1 MPDVGDIIKA
11 ENARWH
17 FSKVDSEKFSKHIE
31 RSIPGYHEGHR
42 LIEELSDFFIKK
54 NSKIYDLGC
63 STGNLTHKIA
73 ARHADQKVKVIGVE
87 RERSL
92 LQAARLNVENSPE
105 PNLEYRKEDIIELE
119 LEPANLVIAY
129 YTLQFLSLKNR
140 KNILKRIWRCLNP
153 GGAFL
158 LFEKVREPNSRLQE
172 LTMLLYND
180 FKLRNGYSGD
190 EIIAKSRSLKG
201 VLEPLSSRENLR
213 FLKDSGFRETG
224 RIFKRLCF
232 EGFIAIKK

>member
-31 RSIPGYHEGHR
+31 KSIPGYHEGHR
-42 LIEELSDFFIKK
+42 LIEELSDFFVKR
-54 NSKIYDLGC
+54 NSRIYDLGC
-63 STGNLTHKIA
+63 SIGNLTYRIA
-73 ARHADQKVKVIGVE
+73 VRHADQKVKVIGVE

-92 LQAARLNVENSPE
+92 LQAARLKIKNSLAPH
-105 PNLEYRKEDIIELE
+105 LEYRMEDITELK

-129 YTLQFLSLKNR
+129 YTLQFVSLEKR
-140 KNILKRIWRCLNP
+140 KTILESIWRCLNP

-172 LTMLLYND
+172 LAMLLYND
-180 FKLRNGYSGD
+180 FKLENGYSGD
-190 EIIAKSRSLKG
+190 EIVAKSRSLKG
-201 VLEPLSSRENLR
+201 VLEPLSSRENLK
-213 FLKDSGFRETG
+213 FLKESGFVETG

>member
-140 KNILKRIWRCLNP
+140 KTILKRIWRCLNP
-153 GGAFL
+153 GGALL

-180 FKLRNGYSGD
+180 FKLQNGYSGD

>member
-31 RSIPGYHEGHR
+31 KSIPGYHEGHR

-54 NSKIYDLGC
+54 NSIIYDLGC

-119 LEPANLVIAY
+119 LDPANLVIAY

-180 FKLRNGYSGD
+180 FKLQNGYSGD

>member
-63 STGNLTHKIA
+63 STGNLTYSIA

-105 PNLEYRKEDIIELE
+105 PNLEYRKEDITELE

-180 FKLRNGYSGD
+180 FKLQNGYSGD

>member
-63 STGNLTHKIA
+63 STGNLTYSIA

-129 YTLQFLSLKNR
+129 YTLQFLSLENR
-140 KNILKRIWRCLNP
+140 KIILKRIWRCLKP

-172 LTMLLYND
+172 LAMLLYND
-180 FKLRNGYSGD
+180 FKLQNGYSGD

>member
-1 MPDVGDIIKA
+1 M
-11 ENARWH
+11 R
-17 FSKVDSEKFSKHIE
+17 

-54 NSKIYDLGC
+54 NSIIYDLGC

-172 LTMLLYND
+172 LTMLMYND
-180 FKLRNGYSGD
+180 FKLQNGYSGD

-201 VLEPLSSRENLR
+201 VLEPLSSRENLK

>member
-180 FKLRNGYSGD
+180 FKLQNGYSGD

-201 VLEPLSSRENLR
+201 VLEPLSSRENLK

>member
-92 LQAARLNVENSPE
+92 LQAVRLNVENSPE

-180 FKLRNGYSGD
+180 FKLQNGYSGD

>member
-17 FSKVDSEKFSKHIE
+17 FSKVDSEKFSKHIAK
-31 RSIPGYHEGHR
+31 SIPGYNEGHR
-42 LIEELSDFFIKK
+42 LVEELSDFFVKK
-54 NSKIYDLGC
+54 NSTIFDLGC
-63 STGNLTHKIA
+63 STGNLTHRIA
-73 ARHADQKVKVIGVE
+73 VRHADQKVKVIGVE
-87 RERSL
+87 REHSL
-92 LQAARLNVENSPE
+92 LQAAKLNIKNSPE
-105 PNLEYRKEDIIELE
+105 PNLEYRKEDITELK

-129 YTLQFLSLKNR
+129 YTLQFLSLENR
-140 KNILKRIWRCLNP
+140 KTILKRIWRCLNA

-172 LTMLLYND
+172 LSMLLYND
-180 FKLRNGYSGD
+180 FKLENGYSGD

-201 VLEPLSSRENLR
+201 VLEPLSSRENLK
-213 FLKDSGFRETG
+213 FLKESGFEETG

>member
-1 MPDVGDIIKA
+1 M
-11 ENARWH
+11 
-17 FSKVDSEKFSKHIE
+17 
-31 RSIPGYHEGHR
+31 
-42 LIEELSDFFIKK
+42 
-54 NSKIYDLGC
+54 
-63 STGNLTHKIA
+63 
-73 ARHADQKVKVIGVE
+73 IGVE

-140 KNILKRIWRCLNP
+140 KTILKRIWRCLNP

-180 FKLRNGYSGD
+180 FKLQNGYSGD

-201 VLEPLSSRENLR
+201 VLEPLSSRDNLK

>member
-17 FSKVDSEKFSKHIE
+17 FSKVDSQKFSKHIE
-31 RSIPGYHEGHR
+31 KSIPGYNEGHR
-42 LIEELSDFFIKK
+42 LIEELSDFFVKK
-54 NSKIYDLGC
+54 NSIIYDLGC
-63 STGNLTHKIA
+63 SIGNLTHRLA
-73 ARHADQKVKVIGVE
+73 VRHADQKVKVIGVE

-105 PNLEYRKEDIIELE
+105 PNLEYRLEDIIELE

-129 YTLQFLSLKNR
+129 YTLQFLSLENR
-140 KNILKRIWRCLNP
+140 KIILKRIWRCLKP

-172 LTMLLYND
+172 LAMLLYND
-180 FKLRNGYSGD
+180 FKLQNGYSGD

>member
-180 FKLRNGYSGD
+180 FKLQNGYSGD

>member
-31 RSIPGYHEGHR
+31 RSIPGYQEGHR

-105 PNLEYRKEDIIELE
+105 PNLEYRKEDITELE

-140 KNILKRIWRCLNP
+140 KTILKRIWRCLNP

-180 FKLRNGYSGD
+180 FKLQNGYSGD

-201 VLEPLSSRENLR
+201 VLDPLSSAENVK

>member
-31 RSIPGYHEGHR
+31 KSIPGYHEGHR
-42 LIEELSDFFIKK
+42 LIEELSDFFVKR
-54 NSKIYDLGC
+54 NSRIYDLGC
-63 STGNLTHKIA
+63 SIGNLTYRIA
-73 ARHADQKVKVIGVE
+73 VRHADQKVKVIGVE

-92 LQAARLNVENSPE
+92 LQAARLKIKNSLAPH
-105 PNLEYRKEDIIELE
+105 LEYRKEDITELK

-129 YTLQFLSLKNR
+129 YTLQFVSLEKR
-140 KNILKRIWRCLNP
+140 KTILESIWRCLNP

-172 LTMLLYND
+172 LAMLLYND
-180 FKLRNGYSGD
+180 FKLENGYSGD
-190 EIIAKSRSLKG
+190 EIVAKSRSLKG
-201 VLEPLSSRENLR
+201 VLEPLSSRENLK
-213 FLKDSGFRETG
+213 FLKESGFVETG

>member
-31 RSIPGYHEGHR
+31 RSIPGYHEGHT

-73 ARHADQKVKVIGVE
+73 ARHADQKVKVIGVD

-105 PNLEYRKEDIIELE
+105 PNLEYRKEDITELE

-129 YTLQFLSLKNR
+129 YTLQFLSLENR
-140 KNILKRIWRCLNP
+140 KTIQKRIWRCLNP

-158 LFEKVREPNSRLQE
+158 LFEKVREPNSRMQE
-172 LTMLLYND
+172 LAMLLYND
-180 FKLRNGYSGD
+180 FKLQN
-190 EIIAKSRSLKG
+190 
-201 VLEPLSSRENLR
+201 
-213 FLKDSGFRETG
+213 
-224 RIFKRLCF
+224 
-232 EGFIAIKK
+232 

>member
-17 FSKVDSEKFSKHIE
+17 FSKLDSEKFSKHIE
-31 RSIPGYHEGHR
+31 KSIPGYNEGHR
-42 LIEELSDFFIKK
+42 LIEELSDFFVKK
-54 NSKIYDLGC
+54 NSKIFDLGC

-73 ARHADQKVKVIGVE
+73 LRHADQKVKVIGVE
-87 RERSL
+87 REHSL
-92 LQAARLNVENSPE
+92 LQAANLNLKNSPE
-105 PNLEYRKEDIIELE
+105 SSLEYRNEDITEFE

-129 YTLQFLSLKNR
+129 YTLQFLSLENR
-140 KNILKRIWRCLNP
+140 RTILKRIWQCLNA

-158 LFEKVREPNSRLQE
+158 LFEKVREPNPRLQE
-172 LTMLLYND
+172 LSMLLYND
-180 FKLRNGYSGD
+180 FKLENGYSGD

-201 VLEPLSSRENLR
+201 VLEPLSARENLK
-213 FLKDSGFRETG
+213 FLEDSGFEETG

>member
-31 RSIPGYHEGHR
+31 KSIPGYNEGHR

-54 NSKIYDLGC
+54 NSIIYDLGC

-73 ARHADQKVKVIGVE
+73 VRHADQKVKVIGVE
-87 RERSL
+87 REHSL
-92 LQAARLNVENSPE
+92 LQAARLNGKNSPE

-140 KNILKRIWRCLNP
+140 KTILKRIWRCLNP

-180 FKLRNGYSGD
+180 FKLQNGYSGD

-201 VLEPLSSRENLR
+201 VLEPLSSRENLK

>member
-73 ARHADQKVKVIGVE
+73 VRHADQQVKVIGVE

-92 LQAARLNVENSPE
+92 LQAARLNVKNSPE

-180 FKLRNGYSGD
+180 FKLQNGYSGD